1 MRRLVNPLKEKL
13 ARGEAVVG
21 TFVSLPSPPFVQILA
36 GCGFDFLIVDG
47 EHGPI
52 GRETAQAMIT
62 ATAVSACVPLA
73 RVPWNLPW
81 LAKPLL
87 DSGAL
92 GIVFP
97 LIRGPEDARAAVAAC
112 RYAPAGERG
121 WGPFYAPSRWG
132 LGPFEY
138 SRSAD
143 EAVLTILLIE
153 HVDAVRAIDA
163 IGTTPGV
170 DVAMIAPYDLST
182 SLGKPGAFDDPDFLA
197 AVAEAER
204 GIRAAG
210 VTLGGLAG
218 TAERANAL
226 LERGY
231 RFLCLAYDVLLIET
245 AMRDLLT
252 GITRPAAAP
261 PSAPAAS

>member
-1 MRRLVNPLKEKL
+1 MTRLVNPLREKL

-36 GCGFDFLIVDG
+36 GCGFDFLIVDC

-52 GRETAQAMIT
+52 GPETAQAMIT
-62 ATAVSACVPLA
+62 ATAVAPCVPLA
-73 RVPWNLPW
+73 RVAWNLPW

-87 DSGAL
+87 DAGAL

-97 LIRGPEDARAAVAAC
+97 LVRSAEDARAAVAAC
-112 RYAPAGERG
+112 RYAPSGERG

-132 LGPFEY
+132 LDAFDY
-138 SRSAD
+138 SGSAD
-143 EAVLTILLIE
+143 DAILKILLIE

-163 IGTTPGV
+163 IAATPGV
-170 DVAMIAPYDLST
+170 DVAVIAPYDLST
-182 SLGKPGAFDDPDFLA
+182 SLGKPGAFEDPEFLA

-210 VTLGGLAG
+210 VVLGGLAA

-226 LERGY
+226 ADRGY

-245 AMRDLLT
+245 AMRGLLGGLRRT
-252 GITRPAAAP
+252 PAR
-261 PSAPAAS
+261 S

>member
-1 MRRLVNPLKEKL
+1 
-13 ARGEAVVG
+13 
-21 TFVSLPSPPFVQILA
+21 
-36 GCGFDFLIVDG
+36 LIVDC

-52 GRETAQAMIT
+52 SAETAQAMIT
-62 ATAVSACVPLA
+62 ATAVSSCVPLA

-97 LIRGPEDARAAVAAC
+97 LIRSPEDARAAVAAC
-112 RYAPAGERG
+112 RYAPGGERG

-132 LGPFEY
+132 LGPFDY
-138 SRSAD
+138 SGSAD
-143 EAVLTILLIE
+143 SAILTILLIE

-163 IGTTPGV
+163 ICTTPGV

-182 SLGKPGAFDDPDFLA
+182 SLGKPGAFEDPDFLA

-210 VTLGGLAG
+210 VVLGGLAG

-226 LERGY
+226 IARGY

-245 AMRDLLT
+245 AMRALT
-252 GITRPAAAP
+252 AAITRASEGGPATS
-261 PSAPAAS
+261 PS

>member
-1 MRRLVNPLKEKL
+1 VTRLVNPLREKL
-13 ARGEAVVG
+13 ARGEPVVG
-21 TFVSLPSPPFVQILA
+21 TFVSLPSPPFVQIMA
-36 GCGFDFLIVDG
+36 GCGFDFLIVDC

-52 GRETAQAMIT
+52 GPETAQAMIT
-62 ATAVSACVPLA
+62 ATAVAPCVPLA
-73 RVPWNLPW
+73 RVAWNLPW

-87 DSGAL
+87 DAGAL

-97 LIRGPEDARAAVAAC
+97 LVRSAEDARAAVAAC
-112 RYAPAGERG
+112 RYAPSGERG

-132 LGPFEY
+132 LGAFDY
-138 SRSAD
+138 SSSAD
-143 EAVLTILLIE
+143 DAILKVLLIE

-163 IGTTPGV
+163 IAATPGV

-182 SLGKPGAFDDPDFLA
+182 SLDKPGAFEDPEFLA

-210 VTLGGLAG
+210 VVLGGLAA

-226 LERGY
+226 MARGY
-231 RFLCLAYDVLLIET
+231 RFLCLAYDVSLIET
-245 AMRDLLT
+245 AMRGLLGGLRRT
-252 GITRPAAAP
+252 PAR
-261 PSAPAAS
+261 S

>member
-1 MRRLVNPLKEKL
+1 MTRPADPVLVNPVKQKL
-13 ARGEAVVG
+13 ARGQTVLG
-21 TFVSLPSPPFVQILA
+21 TFVSLPSPPFVQVLA
-36 GCGFDFLIVDG
+36 GCGFDFLIVDC

-52 GRETAQAMIT
+52 SVETAQAMIT
-62 ATAVSACVPLA
+62 ATAASSCVPLA
-73 RVPWNLPW
+73 RVAWNLPW

-97 LIRGPEDARAAVAAC
+97 LIRSAADARAAVAAC

-132 LGPFEY
+132 LGALDY
-138 SRSAD
+138 SARAD

-163 IGTTPGV
+163 IAATPGV

-182 SLGKPGAFDDPDFLA
+182 SLGRPGAFEDPAFLE

-210 VTLGGLAG
+210 VVLGGLAG
-218 TAERANAL
+218 TAERATAL
-226 LERGY
+226 AARGY

-245 AMRDLLT
+245 AMRGLLAAA
-252 GITRPAAAP
+252 RHPAAA
-261 PSAPAAS
+261 

>member
-1 MRRLVNPLKEKL
+1 MTALVNPLRVKL
-13 ARGEAVVG
+13 ARGEPVVG
-21 TFVSLPSPPFVQILA
+21 TFVSLPSPPFAQILA
-36 GCGFDFLIVDG
+36 ACGFDFLIVDC

-52 GRETAQAMIT
+52 SAETAQAMIT
-62 ATAVSACVPLA
+62 ATAVSPCVPLA
-73 RVPWNLPW
+73 RVAWNLPW

-87 DSGAL
+87 DAGAR

-97 LIRGPEDARAAVAAC
+97 LIRSAEDARRAVAAC

-132 LGPFEY
+132 LAPFEY
-138 SRSAD
+138 SAAAD
-143 EAVLTILLIE
+143 RAVLTILLIE

-163 IGTTPGV
+163 IAAVPGV

-182 SLGKPGAFDDPDFLA
+182 SLGIPGAFDHPDFRA

-210 VTLGGLAG
+210 LVPGGLAPD
-218 TAERANAL
+218 AERANAL
-226 LERGY
+226 IERGY
-231 RFLCLAYDVLLIET
+231 RFVCLAYDVALIET
-245 AMRDLLT
+245 AMRRLLA
-252 GITRPAAAP
+252 GLRRPPAP
-261 PSAPAAS
+261 SEPPRA

>member
-1 MRRLVNPLKEKL
+1 MRCLVNPLKDKL
-13 ARGEAVVG
+13 ARGEPVVG

-36 GCGFDFLIVDG
+36 GCGFDFLIVDC

-52 GRETAQAMIT
+52 SIETAQAMIT
-62 ATAVSACVPLA
+62 ATAVSSCVPLA

-87 DSGAL
+87 DAGAL
-92 GIVFP
+92 GIVTP
-97 LIRGPEDARAAVAAC
+97 LVRSPEDARTAVAAC
-112 RYAPAGERG
+112 RYPPAGERG

-132 LGPFEY
+132 LDAFAY
-138 SRSAD
+138 TSQAND
-143 EAVLTILLIE
+143 AVLTVLLIE

-163 IGTTPGV
+163 IAAIPGI
-170 DVAMIAPYDLST
+170 DVALIAPYDLSS
-182 SLGKPGAFDDPDFLA
+182 SLGKPGAFEDPEFLA

-210 VTLGGLAG
+210 IVLGGLAA
-218 TAERANAL
+218 TPEHARAL
-226 LERGY
+226 LAAGY

-245 AMRDLLT
+245 AMLRLLAEL
-252 GITRPAAAP
+252 R
-261 PSAPAAS
+261 

>member
-1 MRRLVNPLKEKL
+1 MSRLVNPLREKL
-13 ARGEAVVG
+13 ANGECVLG

-36 GCGFDFLIVDG
+36 ASGFDFLIVDC

-52 GRETAQAMIT
+52 GPETAQAMIT
-62 ATAVSACVPLA
+62 ATAVAPCVPLA
-73 RVPWNLPW
+73 RVAWNLPW

-87 DSGAL
+87 DAGAL

-97 LIRGPEDARAAVAAC
+97 LIRSAEDARAAVAAC
-112 RYAPAGERG
+112 RYAPSGERG

-138 SRSAD
+138 SGSAD
-143 EAVLTILLIE
+143 QAILTILLIE

-163 IGTTPGV
+163 IAATPGV

-182 SLGKPGAFDDPDFLA
+182 SLGKPGAFDDPAFLA

-210 VTLGGLAG
+210 VVLGGLAATTG
-218 TAERANAL
+218 RAHAL
-226 LERGY
+226 MERGY

-245 AMRDLLT
+245 AMRGLLAEVRRAP
-252 GITRPAAAP
+252 RPAR
-261 PSAPAAS
+261 

>member
-1 MRRLVNPLKEKL
+1 MSRLVNPLKEKL
-13 ARGEAVVG
+13 DRGETVVG
-21 TFVSLPSPPFVQILA
+21 TFVSLPSPPFVQLLA
-36 GCGFDFLIVDG
+36 GAGFDFLIVDC

-52 GRETAQAMIT
+52 GPETAQTMIT
-62 ATAVSACVPLA
+62 ATAVAPCVPLA

-132 LGPFEY
+132 LGPFAY
-138 SRSAD
+138 SGSAD
-143 EAVLTILLIE
+143 AAILTILLIE
-153 HVDAVRAIDA
+153 HIDAVRAIDA
-163 IGTTPGV
+163 ICATPGV

-182 SLGKPGAFDDPDFLA
+182 SLGRPGAFDDPAFRE
-197 AVAEAER
+197 AVLGAEQ
-204 GIRAAG
+204 GIRKAG
-210 VTLGGLAG
+210 VILGGLAA

-226 LERGY
+226 IARGY
-231 RFLCLAYDVLLIET
+231 RFLCLAYDVLLVET
-245 AMRDLLT
+245 AMRGLLA
-252 GITRPAAAP
+252 GIERRAGP
-261 PSAPAAS
+261 PGTATAT

>member
-1 MRRLVNPLKEKL
+1 MTRLVNPLKEKL
-13 ARGEAVVG
+13 GRGEAVVG
-21 TFVSLPSPPFVQILA
+21 TFVSLPAPPFVQILA
-36 GCGFDFLIVDG
+36 ASGFDYLIVDC

-52 GRETAQAMIT
+52 GPETAQAMIT
-62 ATAVSACVPLA
+62 ATAVSDCVPLA

-112 RYAPAGERG
+112 RYAPGGERG
-121 WGPFYAPSRWG
+121 WGPFYAPSRWR
-132 LGPFEY
+132 LGAFEY
-138 SRSAD
+138 SAAAD
-143 EAVLTILLIE
+143 AALLTILLIE

-163 IGTTPGV
+163 ICATPGV

-182 SLGKPGAFDDPDFLA
+182 SLGKPGAFEDPAFLA

-204 GIRAAG
+204 GIRATG
-210 VTLGGLAG
+210 VVLGGLAA

-245 AMRDLLT
+245 AMRGLLS
-252 GITRPAAAP
+252 GLRR
-261 PSAPAAS
+261 

>member
-1 MRRLVNPLKEKL
+1 VSRLVNPLREKL
-13 ARGEAVVG
+13 AKGEPVVG

-52 GRETAQAMIT
+52 GPETAQAMIT
-62 ATAVSACVPLA
+62 ATAVAPCVPLA
-73 RVPWNLPW
+73 RVAWNLPW

-87 DSGAL
+87 DAGAL

-97 LIRGPEDARAAVAAC
+97 LIRSAEDARAAVAAC
-112 RYAPAGERG
+112 RYAPSGERG

-132 LGPFEY
+132 LGPFAY
-138 SRSAD
+138 SGSAD
-143 EAVLTILLIE
+143 AAILTILLIE

-163 IGTTPGV
+163 IAATPGV
-170 DVAMIAPYDLST
+170 DVAVIAPYDLST
-182 SLGKPGAFDDPDFLA
+182 SLGKPGAFDDPEFLA

-210 VTLGGLAG
+210 VVLGGLAA

-226 LERGY
+226 IDRGY

-245 AMRDLLT
+245 AMRGLLAGVRRT
-252 GITRPAAAP
+252 PGPA
-261 PSAPAAS
+261 

>member
-1 MRRLVNPLKEKL
+1 MSRLVNPLREKL
-13 ARGEAVVG
+13 AKGEPVIG

-36 GCGFDFLIVDG
+36 ASGFDFLIVDC

-52 GRETAQAMIT
+52 GPETAQAMIT
-62 ATAVSACVPLA
+62 ATAVAPCVPLA
-73 RVPWNLPW
+73 RVAWNLPW

-87 DSGAL
+87 DAGAL

-97 LIRGPEDARAAVAAC
+97 LIRSAEDARAAVAAC
-112 RYAPAGERG
+112 RYAPSGERG

-132 LGPFEY
+132 MGPFAY
-138 SRSAD
+138 SGSAD
-143 EAVLTILLIE
+143 AAILTILLIE

-163 IGTTPGV
+163 IAATPGV
-170 DVAMIAPYDLST
+170 DVAVIAPYDLST
-182 SLGKPGAFDDPDFLA
+182 SLGKPGAFDDPEFLA

-210 VTLGGLAG
+210 VVLGGLAA

-226 LERGY
+226 IDRGY

-245 AMRDLLT
+245 AMRGLLGGVRRT
-252 GITRPAAAP
+252 PG
-261 PSAPAAS
+261 PS

>member
-1 MRRLVNPLKEKL
+1 VTRLVNPLREKL

-36 GCGFDFLIVDG
+36 GCGFDFLIVDC

-52 GRETAQAMIT
+52 GPETAQAMIT
-62 ATAVSACVPLA
+62 ATAVAPCVPLA
-73 RVPWNLPW
+73 RVAWNLPW

-87 DSGAL
+87 DAGAL

-97 LIRGPEDARAAVAAC
+97 LVRSAEDARAAVAAC
-112 RYAPAGERG
+112 RYAPSGERG

-132 LGPFEY
+132 LDAFDY
-138 SRSAD
+138 SGSAD
-143 EAVLTILLIE
+143 DAILKILLIE

-163 IGTTPGV
+163 IAATPGV
-170 DVAMIAPYDLST
+170 DVAVIAPYDLST
-182 SLGKPGAFDDPDFLA
+182 SLGKPGAFEDPEFLA

-210 VTLGGLAG
+210 VVLGGLAA

-226 LERGY
+226 ADRGY

-245 AMRDLLT
+245 AMRGLLGGLRRT
-252 GITRPAAAP
+252 PAR
-261 PSAPAAS
+261 S

>member
-1 MRRLVNPLKEKL
+1 MSRLVNPLREKL
-13 ARGEAVVG
+13 AKGEPVVG

-52 GRETAQAMIT
+52 GPETAQAMIT
-62 ATAVSACVPLA
+62 ATAVAPCVPLA
-73 RVPWNLPW
+73 RVAWNLPW

-87 DSGAL
+87 DAGAL

-97 LIRGPEDARAAVAAC
+97 LIRSAADARAAVAAC
-112 RYAPAGERG
+112 RYAPSGERG

-132 LGPFEY
+132 LGPFAY
-138 SRSAD
+138 SGSAD
-143 EAVLTILLIE
+143 AAILTILLIE

-163 IGTTPGV
+163 IAATPGV
-170 DVAMIAPYDLST
+170 DVAVIAPYDLST
-182 SLGKPGAFDDPDFLA
+182 SLGKPGAFDDPEFLA

-210 VTLGGLAG
+210 VVLGGLAA

-226 LERGY
+226 IDRGY

-245 AMRDLLT
+245 AIRGLLA
-252 GITRPAAAP
+252 GVRRAPGPA
-261 PSAPAAS
+261 

>member
-1 MRRLVNPLKEKL
+1 MSRLVNPLREEL
-13 ARGEAVVG
+13 AQGACVLG

-36 GCGFDFLIVDG
+36 GCGFDFLIVDC

-52 GRETAQAMIT
+52 GPETAQAMIT
-62 ATAVSACVPLA
+62 ATAASPCVPLA
-73 RVPWNLPW
+73 RVAWNLPW

-87 DSGAL
+87 DAGAL

-97 LIRGPEDARAAVAAC
+97 LIRSAEDARAAVAAC

-121 WGPFYAPSRWG
+121 WGPFYAPARWG

-138 SRSAD
+138 SGSAD
-143 EAVLTILLIE
+143 QALLTILLIE

-163 IGTTPGV
+163 IAATPGV

-182 SLGKPGAFDDPDFLA
+182 SLGKPGAFGDPEFLA

-210 VTLGGLAG
+210 VVLGGLAA
-218 TAERANAL
+218 TAERAHAL
-226 LERGY
+226 MERGY

-245 AMRDLLT
+245 AMRGLLAEVRRAP
-252 GITRPAAAP
+252 RPRP
-261 PSAPAAS
+261 

>member
-1 MRRLVNPLKEKL
+1 MRCLVNPLKDKL
-13 ARGEAVVG
+13 ARGEPVVG

-36 GCGFDFLIVDG
+36 GCGFDFLIVDC

-52 GRETAQAMIT
+52 SIETAQAMIT
-62 ATAVSACVPLA
+62 ATAVSSCVPLA

-87 DSGAL
+87 DAGAL
-92 GIVFP
+92 GIVTP
-97 LIRGPEDARAAVAAC
+97 LVRSPEDARTAVAAC
-112 RYAPAGERG
+112 RYPPAGERG

-132 LGPFEY
+132 LDAFAY
-138 SRSAD
+138 TSQAND
-143 EAVLTILLIE
+143 AVLTVLLIE

-163 IGTTPGV
+163 IAAIPGI
-170 DVAMIAPYDLST
+170 DVALIAPYDLSS
-182 SLGKPGAFDDPDFLA
+182 SLGKPGAFEDPEFLA

-210 VTLGGLAG
+210 IVLGGLAA
-218 TAERANAL
+218 TPERARAL
-226 LERGY
+226 LAAGY

-245 AMRDLLT
+245 AMRRLLAEL
-252 GITRPAAAP
+252 R
-261 PSAPAAS
+261 

>member
-1 MRRLVNPLKEKL
+1 VTRLVNPLRDKL

-36 GCGFDFLIVDG
+36 GCGFDFLIVDC

-52 GRETAQAMIT
+52 SPETAQAMIT
-62 ATAVSACVPLA
+62 ATAVASCVPLA
-73 RVPWNLPW
+73 RVAWNLPW

-87 DSGAL
+87 DAGAL
-92 GIVFP
+92 GIVVP
-97 LIRGPEDARAAVAAC
+97 LVRSAEDARAAVAAC

-132 LGPFEY
+132 LGAFDY
-138 SRSAD
+138 SAAAD
-143 EAVLTILLIE
+143 AAILTILLIE

-163 IGTTPGV
+163 IAATPGV

-182 SLGKPGAFDDPDFLA
+182 SLGKPGAFEDPEFLA

-210 VTLGGLAG
+210 VVLGGLAATG
-218 TAERANAL
+218 ERTRAL
-226 LERGY
+226 IGRGY

-245 AMRDLLT
+245 AMRGLL
-252 GITRPAAAP
+252 GEVRR
-261 PSAPAAS
+261 APAASS